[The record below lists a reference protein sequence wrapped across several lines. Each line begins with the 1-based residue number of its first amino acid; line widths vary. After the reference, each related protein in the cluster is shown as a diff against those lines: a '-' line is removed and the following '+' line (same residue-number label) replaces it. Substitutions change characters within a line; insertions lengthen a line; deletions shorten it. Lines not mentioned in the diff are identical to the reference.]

1 MKPWDELLRKIRV
14 CLLVS
19 LRLFKEQLGTFPITV
34 HNVDQPD
41 LFSVYEWLARD
52 ELSMTHN
59 HSEIISLEHAC
70 RISGYAFHPSTS
82 VGDDPIRVKML
93 QNACLSAAIS
103 EAERAE
109 YLVDFDDDDR
119 LGALLL
125 FLSHHNNPSLLV
137 AHRALLLALKWT
149 TAPIHMDLLNDS
161 LEALRSL
168 SEADNYKAL
177 ATAVRLEVW
186 QARIRPFCR
195 ALLFGFDDVHDISE
209 NVAATLFHNA
219 EWVRTFARVGLEVLM
234 LLSRIR
240 WDEDDQSVMTTFRH
254 TSADLSD
261 DDTLWPTVKDDFILQ
276 RITSKSK
283 LIDPGALDTHCVIL
297 SAVLVSD
304 NISAL
309 SKLVPGFFEAFTHS
323 ALFSPPIPVISPTT
337 QKPESPPSLLEK
349 RHAFLEDCII
359 ARAQSYRADEQQGL
373 QPLES
378 LDLGE
383 IDTLAK
389 IWEIDPKDSRT
400 LFLLAMYEFGKDRL
414 VDELLS
420 KCASQIS
427 ISHFVEDGL
436 VSRPRATFTT
446 HFTTVYLT
454 TFMIHLSGYLL
465 SENSRLFTEEF
476 VSTTATTYHSYVG
489 CRYVRMGPRTR

>member
-1 MKPWDELLRKIRV
+1 
-14 CLLVS
+14 LVS
-19 LRLFKEQLGTFPITV
+19 LRLFKEQLGTFAISV

-41 LFSVYEWLARD
+41 VFSVYEWLARD

-59 HSEIISLEHAC
+59 HNEIVSLENAC
-70 RISGYAFHPSTS
+70 RMSGYAFHPSTS
-82 VGDDPIRVKML
+82 VGDDLIRVKML

-149 TAPIHMDLLNDS
+149 VVPTHMDLLKD
-161 LEALRSL
+161 ALDALNSL
-168 SEADNYKAL
+168 SEADDHKSL
-177 ATAVRLEVW
+177 AAAVRLEVW

-195 ALLFGFDDVHDISE
+195 ALLFGFDDVHEISE
-209 NVAATLFHNA
+209 NVAATLFHNT
-219 EWVRTFARVGLEVLM
+219 EWVRSFARIGLDVLG
-234 LLSRIR
+234 LLSRTA
-240 WDEDDQSVMTTFRH
+240 WDDDDQFAMPTFRQVPN
-254 TSADLSD
+254 TELSD
-261 DDTLWPTVKDDFILQ
+261 NNEYLWPPVRDDFILQ
-276 RITSKSK
+276 RLVSKSK
-283 LIDPGALDTHCVIL
+283 PIDLEALDTHCVIL
-297 SAVLVSD
+297 SAVLVSE

-309 SKLVPGFFEAFTHS
+309 SKLAPGFFEAFTPS
-323 ALFSPPIPVISPTT
+323 GLFSPPSPILSFATK
-337 QKPESPPSLLEK
+337 KPESPPSLLEK

-359 ARAQSYRADEQQGL
+359 ARAQSYRADESQGL

-389 IWEIDPKDSRT
+389 IWDIDPKDSRT

-414 VDELLS
+414 VDELLA
-420 KCASQIS
+420 KGTVQIS
-427 ISHFVEDGL
+427 VGHFVEDAL
-436 VSRPRATFTT
+436 VSGFVPKIFQCSDPRF
-446 HFTTVYLT
+446 LT
-454 TFMIHLSGYLL
+454 MMLFFYEGHLLQAAERFL
-465 SENSRLFTEEF
+465 
-476 VSTTATTYHSYVG
+476 A
-489 CRYVRMGPRTR
+489 